1 MYVFQSQETDTIQAF
16 AWYGLTKNVYWLL
29 MNEYC
34 AHTVECHYMKLK
46 NYESFN
52 NILKINENLDEDKV
66 QFTGKTF
73 DSITLKSIEPNACLT
88 EKEKELFSLNFSK

>member
-52 NILKINENLDEDKV
+52 NILKIVCLLISDNLK
-66 QFTGKTF
+66 FK
-73 DSITLKSIEPNACLT
+73 
-88 EKEKELFSLNFSK
+88 